1 MQQRRRVKHA
11 LTFEE
16 RLACQ
21 AERLRDDARKMPM
34 GKQRDQ
40 VLKRARQAETA
51 LGITRWLMSPGYPKP
66 PDLTPKTL
74 TVPGAGG
81 NDDGLS
87 DFTGKLRRDAAEA
100 ATIRDLATDKAKR
113 EVSGRLHDHLNR
125 RAYEV
130 ERAMA
135 AKKVET

>member
-21 AERLRDDARKMPM
+21 AGRLREEARKMPI

-51 LGITRWLMSPGYPKP
+51 LSITRWLTSPDHPKP
-66 PDLTPKTL
+66 PRSDAEDAYRNRSKEQGSPLRDDQPDSD
-74 TVPGAGG
+74 VP
-81 NDDGLS
+81 
-87 DFTGKLRRDAAEA
+87 
-100 ATIRDLATDKAKR
+100 
-113 EVSGRLHDHLNR
+113 
-125 RAYEV
+125 
-130 ERAMA
+130 
-135 AKKVET
+135 